1 MFIGPTM
8 AVVTHMNS
16 AAPRHDVWFG
26 EFVDDAYRDA
36 AFSKHKGCYEASWA
50 RTNLFEAE

>member
-1 MFIGPTM
+1 M
-8 AVVTHMNS
+8 AAVTHMDS
-16 AAPRHDVWFG
+16 AAPRHDVGFG

-36 AFSKHKGCYEASWA
+36 AFSKHKGCYEAGWA